1 MSNTADINKIN
12 EFTRRPLTEDEVY
25 TFDVILCDN
34 KTDRDGERF
43 SDNALKQMKELFIGK
58 TGIFDH
64 NPKGEKQTARIFDTE
79 IVEEDNNYKYLK
91 ANCYMMRTNSNSDLI
106 LEIDG
111 GIKKEVS
118 VSCSCGK
125 KICSICGK
133 DAYKT
138 ICNHNPGR
146 KYGNKIC
153 CFILDDVT
161 DAYEWSFVA
170 VPAQINAGV
179 TKKFSEEYISS
190 DDSDLKNNSQ
200 EILEKTLESIR
211 KDVVRLCYLNYDET
225 SRKAMIFA
233 SNQMSPS
240 RLIEFKEELM
250 KKHSGTGV
258 SQFEQQ
264 KKELND
270 DYKF

>member
-1 MSNTADINKIN
+1 MSNTADISKIN
-12 EFTRRPLTEDEVY
+12 KFTRRQLNEDEVY

-34 KTDRDGERF
+34 KTDRDGEKF
-43 SDNALKQMKELFIGK
+43 SDNALKQMKDLFIGK

-79 IVEEDNNYKYLK
+79 IIEENDNYKYLK

-118 VSCSCGK
+118 VSCCCKK

-138 ICNHNPGR
+138 LCSHQAGR

-170 VPAQINAGV
+170 VPAQVNAGV
-179 TKKFSEEYISS
+179 TKKFSEEHMFLN
-190 DDSDLKNNSQ
+190 DSDSENNSD

-211 KDVVRLCYLNYDET
+211 KDIVRLCYLNYDEK
-225 SRKAMIFA
+225 SGKAMIFA
-233 SNQMSPS
+233 SDQMSPS
-240 RLIEFKEELM
+240 RLVEFRDELI
-250 KKHSGTGV
+250 KNHSGTGV

-264 KKELND
+264 KKESND
-270 DYKF
+270 NYKF